1 MDLEKILVVID
12 PELDNTE
19 YLKKVAQLAT
29 ATGAMVEL
37 YNVVFNSSLHDSYLF
52 NRDQEGQAIASFL
65 KSQEP
70 SLEKISYSLAECGI
84 RCGYDL
90 DWSKDLGEAVV
101 KKAQAFDAQLVMLSS
116 VQEPGSYLLN
126 LGKWKLI
133 SQIDR
138 PLLLVKDHKWATH
151 PRVAA
156 AIDPFH
162 ESEQAEAL
170 DQRIVTLLKAIESPL
185 SAEMHLVHTFTTVP
199 QSVIFNEHI
208 ALDFNQLK
216 ERIREQHT
224 LKLSEF
230 VNENGL
236 QEAQLHLKQG
246 EFHMEL
252 KKLQEEAKLDI
263 VVMGSIA
270 RGAVD
275 RLLIGSS
282 TERVFHEVD
291 ADLLLVK

>member
-12 PELDNTE
+12 PEIDNTE

-29 ATGAMVEL
+29 ASGAMVEL

-52 NRDQEGQAIASFL
+52 NRDQEEQAIASYI
-65 KSQEP
+65 KCQEP
-70 SLEKISYSLAECGI
+70 ALEKISYSLAESGI
-84 RCGYDL
+84 RSGYDL
-90 DWSKDLGEAVV
+90 DWSKNLSEAVV
-101 KKAQAFDAQLVMLSS
+101 NKAQDFGAQLVMLSS

-133 SQIDR
+133 SEIDR
-138 PLLLVKDHKWATH
+138 PLLLVKDHKWAAH

-162 ESEQAEAL
+162 ESENAEAL
-170 DQRIVTLLKAIESPL
+170 DQRLVQILKAMEGPL
-185 SAEMHLVHTFTTVP
+185 CAETHLVHTFTTIP

-216 ERIREQHT
+216 DRIRDQHT
-224 LKLSEF
+224 AKLNEF
-230 VNENGL
+230 MVENGL
-236 QEAQLHLKQG
+236 EGAQLHLKQG
-246 EFHMEL
+246 EFYLEL
-252 KKLQEEAKLDI
+252 KKLQKEAKLDI
-263 VVMGSIA
+263 ILMGSIA

-291 ADLLLVK
+291 SDLLLVK